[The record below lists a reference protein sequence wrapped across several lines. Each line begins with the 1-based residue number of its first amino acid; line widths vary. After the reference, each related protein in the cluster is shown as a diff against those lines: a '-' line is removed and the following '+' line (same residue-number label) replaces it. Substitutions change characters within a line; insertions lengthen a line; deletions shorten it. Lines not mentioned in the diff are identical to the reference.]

1 MLAPNSVRQN
11 NLNAQKPCWGPF
23 RNFWRTLA
31 KIRSVR
37 QNFLKEW
44 LSGQMHFQVILAYT
58 IVGPC
63 RRTCR
68 TAGLLERL
76 RGALDQAKVFKGVE
90 QAVLVDVVGDVVGR
104 FLDFWPAVA
113 HRHVEGTQ
121 LKHGEVDLCVAKADC
136 VRLVGA

>member
-58 IVGPC
+58 IGVRC

-68 TAGLLERL
+68 TAWLFERC
-76 RGALDQAKVFKGVE
+76 RAALDQSEVLEGVE
-90 QAVLVDVVGDVVGR
+90 QAVLIDIVGDVVGR
-104 FLDFWPAVA
+104 RPDFWPAVA
-113 HRHVEGTQ
+113 HCHVEGAQ
-121 LKHGEVDLCVAKADC
+121 LKHGEVDLCVAKADG